1 MPLKAILFDKD
12 GTLVDF
18 DQSWGEAGFHVL
30 TTLANGDPDIFIRLT
45 NAAKYDPKTR
55 RFLPDA
61 DLIAGTSADF
71 GPDWAKALGRTDVDT
86 VANEIDRLFMELAPS
101 MMVTIG
107 DPLDV
112 LKTLAERGYR
122 LGIATND
129 IEAAALQQAELMGL
143 LPHLDFIVGQDSGH
157 GAKPGPGM
165 VQGFA
170 RHVGVEPNAVAL
182 VGDSTHDLHAAR
194 AAGAIGIAVLSGPA
208 TRDDLAPHA
217 DYVIDSIADLPALV
231 ERF

>member
-1 MPLKAILFDKD
+1 MPPKAILFDKD

-18 DQSWGEAGFHVL
+18 DQSWGEAGFHVISALAKDDPL
-30 TTLANGDPDIFIRLT
+30 TFERLSQ
-45 NAAKYDPKTR
+45 AAKYDTKTR
-55 RFLPDA
+55 RFLPGA
-61 DLIAGTSADF
+61 DLIAGTSTDF
-71 GPDWAKALGRTDVDT
+71 GPDWAKALGRSDTET
-86 VANEIDRLFMELAPS
+86 VAKEIDRLFMELAPT

-107 DPLDV
+107 NPLEV
-112 LKTLAERGYR
+112 IKTLAARGYH

-143 LPHLDFIVGQDSGH
+143 LPHLDFIVGHDSGH

-165 VQGFA
+165 VTGFA
-170 RHVGVEPNAVAL
+170 RHVGVEPASVAL

-208 TRDDLAPHA
+208 THAELAPHA
-217 DYVIDSIADLPALV
+217 DHVIDSIADLPDLLA
-231 ERF
+231 RI

>member
-18 DQSWGEAGFHVL
+18 DQSWGEAGFHVISA
-30 TTLANGDPDIFIRLT
+30 LAKGDPQAFERLIK
-45 NAAKYDPKTR
+45 AAKYDPKIR
-55 RFLPDA
+55 RFLPGS

-71 GPDWAKALGRTDVDT
+71 GPDWASALNRNDAEA
-86 VANEIDRLFMELAPS
+86 VANEIDRLFMELAPT

-107 DPLDV
+107 DPLAV
-112 LKTLAERGYR
+112 MQTLSARGYR

-129 IEAAALQQAELMGL
+129 IEAAALQQADLMGL
-143 LPHLDFIVGQDSGH
+143 MPHLDFIVGQDSGH

-165 VQGFA
+165 VTGFA
-170 RHVGVEPNAVAL
+170 RHVGVDTKAVAL
-182 VGDSTHDLHAAR
+182 VGDSTHDLYAAR

-208 TRDDLAPHA
+208 AHEDLAPHA
-217 DYVIDSIADLPALV
+217 DYVIDSIADLPDLLA
-231 ERF
+231 RI

>member
-1 MPLKAILFDKD
+1 MPLRAILFDKD
-12 GTLVDF
+12 GTLIDF
-18 DQSWGEAGFHVL
+18 DRSWGEAGFHVMK
-30 TTLANGDPDIFIRLT
+30 TLARDDEAAFARLMI
-45 NAAKYDPKTR
+45 AAKYDPKTR

-61 DLIAGTSADF
+61 ALIAGTSADF
-71 GPDWAKALGRTDVDT
+71 GPDWAKALGRTDADI
-86 VANEIDRLFMELAPS
+86 VAKEIDALFMDLAPT

-107 DPLDV
+107 DPLEI
-112 LKTLAERGYR
+112 LSTLAARGYR

-165 VQGFA
+165 VTGFA
-170 RHVGVEPNAVAL
+170 RHIGVDPEHVAL

-208 TRDDLAPHA
+208 TRADLEPHA
-217 DYVIDSIADLPALV
+217 DYVIESIADLPELV
-231 ERF
+231 TRL

>member
-18 DQSWGEAGFHVL
+18 DRTWGAAGFHVL
-30 TTLANGDPDIFIRLT
+30 TALSRGDAIAFERLVKV
-45 NAAKYDPKTR
+45 AKYDVNTR
-55 RFLPDA
+55 VFLPSA
-61 DLIAGTSADF
+61 ELIAGTSTDMAPIWAD
-71 GPDWAKALGRTDVDT
+71 ALGREDHDAL
-86 VANEIDRLFMELAPS
+86 ANEIDRRFMELAPTT
-101 MMVTIG
+101 MVPIG
-107 DPLDV
+107 NPLEI
-112 LKTLAERGYR
+112 LSTLAERGYR

-170 RHVGVEPNAVAL
+170 RHVGVEPEHVAL

-208 TRDDLAPHA
+208 TRADLEPHA
-217 DYVIDSIADLPALV
+217 DYVIDSIVDLPELV
-231 ERF
+231 ARL

>member
-12 GTLVDF
+12 GTLIDF
-18 DQSWGEAGFHVL
+18 DQSWGESGFHVL
-30 TTLANGDPDIFIRLT
+30 THLAQGDADKFQRLT
-45 NAAKYDPKTR
+45 RAAKYNLESR

-61 DLIAGTSADF
+61 ELIAGTSTDMA
-71 GPDWAKALGRTDVDT
+71 PIWAEALGRTDHNEL
-86 VANEIDRLFMELAPS
+86 AKEIDALFMGLAPT

-107 DPLDV
+107 NPLEI
-112 LKTLAERGYR
+112 LTTLATRGYR

-129 IEAAALQQAELMGL
+129 VEAAALQQAELMGL

-170 RHVGVEPNAVAL
+170 RHVGVEPAHVAL

-208 TRDDLAPHA
+208 TRADLEPHA
-217 DYVIDSIADLPALV
+217 DHVIESIVDLPELLM
-231 ERF
+231 RI

>member
-18 DQSWGEAGFHVL
+18 DQSWGEAAFHVL
-30 TTLANGDPDIFIRLT
+30 TTLTKGDPALFNQL
-45 NAAKYDPKTR
+45 AEVAKYNAETR
-55 RFLPDA
+55 RFLPGA

-71 GPDWAKALGRTDVDT
+71 GPDWAKVLGRSDSNA
-86 VANEIDRLFMELAPS
+86 VAKEIDALFMDLAPT

-107 DPLDV
+107 DPLQI
-112 LKTLAERGYR
+112 LSTLAARGYR

-170 RHVGVEPNAVAL
+170 RHVGVEPEHVAL

-208 TRDDLAPHA
+208 TRADLEPHA
-217 DYVIDSIADLPALV
+217 DYVIDSIADLPELV
-231 ERF
+231 ARL

>member
-18 DQSWGEAGFHVL
+18 DRTWGEAGFQVL
-30 TTLANGDPDIFIRLT
+30 TALAKGDAEAFERLVKI
-45 NAAKYDPKTR
+45 AKYDVKSR
-55 RFLPDA
+55 VFLPGA
-61 DLIAGTSADF
+61 DLIAGTSTDMA
-71 GPDWAKALGRTDVDT
+71 PIWAEALGRDDHDDL
-86 VANEIDRLFMELAPS
+86 AKEIDRRFMELAPTL
-101 MMVTIG
+101 MVPIG
-107 DPLDV
+107 NPLDI
-112 LKTLAERGYR
+112 LSTLAERGYR

-165 VQGFA
+165 VHGFA
-170 RHVGVEPNAVAL
+170 RHIGVDPEHVAL

-208 TRDDLAPHA
+208 TRADLEPHA
-217 DYVIDSIADLPALV
+217 DYVIDSIADLPELV
-231 ERF
+231 TRL

>member
-1 MPLKAILFDKD
+1 MSLKAILFDKD
-12 GTLVDF
+12 GTLIDF
-18 DQSWGEAGFHVL
+18 DQSWGEAGFHVMK
-30 TTLANGDPDIFIRLT
+30 TLSKGHDATFARLT
-45 NAAKYDPKTR
+45 EAAKYDPKTR
-55 RFLPDA
+55 RFLPGA

-71 GPDWAKALGRTDVDT
+71 GPDWAKALGRTDVEA
-86 VANEIDRLFMELAPS
+86 VAKEIDTLFMGLAPT

-107 DPLDV
+107 NPLDI
-112 LKTLAERGYR
+112 LSTLAARGYR

-170 RHVGVEPNAVAL
+170 RHVGVEPAHIAL

-194 AAGAIGIAVLSGPA
+194 AAGAVGIAVLSGPA
-208 TRDDLAPHA
+208 TREDLEPHA
-217 DYVIDSIADLPALV
+217 DHIIGSIEDLPDLLT
-231 ERF
+231 RI